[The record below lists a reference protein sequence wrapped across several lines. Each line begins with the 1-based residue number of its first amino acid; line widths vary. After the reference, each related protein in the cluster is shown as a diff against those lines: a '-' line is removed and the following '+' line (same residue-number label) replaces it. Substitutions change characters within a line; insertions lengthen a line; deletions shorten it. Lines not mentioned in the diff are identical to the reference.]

1 MISLCVFQI
10 HLSLQRR
17 KRKKNKMFLAFLFT
31 LIFNSK
37 GIFKTGKC
45 QSKYFRSRINSL
57 VKAWIYMFSMKS
69 NSLFQFTLETQWR
82 FFFFFF
88 FHLWQ
93 HEIPDNLNAWLCNPE
108 SRLSL
113 NEKKICSSATYHS
126 TDTHL
131 FIFIVWNISHILQ
144 IMSLFFLNSH
154 WLFLTNCNIRL
165 NCKLLET
172 ESVFYSTYYD

>member
-1 MISLCVFQI
+1 MLRKTFIMLRLIGKWYGPTFNFIVRFEKKEPEGITYHHQHYHAGNRSGNVTKDSNI
-10 HLSLQRR
+10 LSLEKIR
-17 KRKKNKMFLAFLFT
+17 KHNIPFL
-31 LIFNSK
+31 
-37 GIFKTGKC
+37 
-45 QSKYFRSRINSL
+45 
-57 VKAWIYMFSMKS
+57 
-69 NSLFQFTLETQWR
+69 
-82 FFFFFF
+82 F

-154 WLFLTNCNIRL
+154 WLFLTNCNICL